1 MNLHPLSNVV
11 LFLFILIK
19 LTPSISNPSHF
30 AGDVS
35 INCGSKGTSSA
46 DNGREWIGDIQ
57 PKSSSVLQMKGSS
70 TISTVIPNLISSDPV
85 PHETARISNTQ
96 FSYEFHVSPGQKI
109 IRLHFNPTS
118 YKGFKGLDDL
128 FTVETGPFTLLS
140 NFSASL
146 TAEALKVDS
155 FAKEFCLNIQENQ
168 QLNMIFSPESSR
180 SLDTYAFINGIEIFS
195 VPPSISYFEGGYVGF
210 QLVGEKYL
218 VYFDYNTALEIL
230 HRVEIKQNYVQS
242 DGNYDHMFPNRA
254 SRIANKINNN
264 TWKMPVD
271 MGFKYLIRR
280 DYMVMVS
287 GNKKEGKRDIL
298 ISLKSHVDLIG
309 AHAFFSGFEI
319 FKLSNS
325 DNSLVSPNPLPLT
338 RESPS
343 HIVQTLFVLRFK
355 RNAIATVAISIIS
368 FLCIVVH
375 KLLKIQEA
383 NTDEEGNN
391 PKAIGEGSFDTLV
404 IGRGGFG
411 KVYKGHIDKE
421 QIAVA
426 IKMLKSSSRQG
437 AHEFLTEIETLSE
450 LRHVNLV
457 PLIGYCNEQ
466 REMILVYEYMP
477 CGTLADH
484 IYKLERENNTR
495 SSLTWKQFLDICIEA
510 GRGLDYLHTG
520 HGVIHRDVKASNILL
535 DENFIAKAHGYL
547 NPNYYRTHKLTR
559 KSDTYAFGVVLLE
572 VLCRRP
578 VVDLMVPQDERVLS
592 VWARDKINKGEA
604 DQIVSISM
612 RGEMSPNCLK
622 TFIGVA
628 QRCLSDEPKNRPTM
642 CQVVSQLELAFEQSL
657 EIATTISDESSVQT
671 GQPTIFSTAVQN
683 FTLPPNEQTNSN
695 VVTAQLPHDD
705 KYGSLVQT
713 RQPTVFSTAV
723 HNFTPR
729 PNEQTNGNVV
739 IAQLPLKENESPS
752 LSELD
757 LGTSTPATSES
768 CPASGLC
775 RRFSLEEIKTAI
787 GNLDKNFLNGT
798 GESDDVYK
806 GFIEG
811 GATTV
816 VIKRLNPRLSYTREF
831 LDKID
836 MASKLRHP
844 HVVSP
849 IGYCDEGGE
858 MLLVYDYMPRGSL
871 YHHLYITKNPPL
883 TWKQRLQICVG
894 AARGSHYLNINCN
907 EYRNIPHIVTLRKIL
922 LDEKWVA
929 KVLLAPSYIRE
940 KKV

>member
-1 MNLHPLSNVV
+1 MNLHPLLNVV

-19 LTPSISNPSHF
+19 LTASISNPSHF
-30 AGDVS
+30 AGDVL

-46 DNGREWIGDIQ
+46 DNGREWIGDVQ

-85 PHETARISNTQ
+85 PHETARISKTQ
-96 FSYEFHVSPGQKI
+96 FSYELHVSPGQKI

-146 TAEALKVDS
+146 TAESLKVYY

-168 QLNMIFSPESSR
+168 RLNMIFSPESGR
-180 SLDTYAFINGIEIFS
+180 SSDTYAFINGIEIFS
-195 VPPSISYFEGGYVGF
+195 VPPSISYFEGGYVGL

-230 HRVEIKQNYVQS
+230 HRVEIKQNPVQS

-254 SRIANKINNN
+254 SRNANKINNT

-271 MGFKYLIRR
+271 VGFKYLIRVHLSELGLKIAGTGDNMFEVLINEMIAHTNMDVVNRRDENSIPWYR

-287 GNKKEGKRDIL
+287 GNKNEGKRDIMV
-298 ISLKSHVDLIG
+298 SLKSHDDLIG

-325 DNSLVSPNPLPLT
+325 DNSLASPNPLPLT

-343 HIVQTLFVLRFK
+343 HTVQTLFVLLFN

-383 NTDEEGNN
+383 NTDEEGNK
-391 PKAIGEGSFDTLV
+391 PKPSVRAERLCRIFSLDEIQLATKNFSDTLV

-421 QIAVA
+421 QITVA
-426 IKMLKSSSRQG
+426 IKRLKSSSKQG

-457 PLIGYCNEQ
+457 SLIGYCNEQ

-495 SSLTWKQFLDICIEA
+495 SSLTWKQFLDICMGA

-535 DENFIAKAHGYL
+535 DENFIAKVSDFGLAKLENKRKLETHITTNVKGTFGYL
-547 NPNYYRTHKLTR
+547 DPNYYRTHKLTR

-578 VVDLMVPQDERVLS
+578 AVDLMVPQDERVLS

-612 RGEMSPNCLK
+612 RGEISPNCLK
-622 TFIGVA
+622 TFVGVA

-657 EIATTISDESSVQT
+657 EIATTISNESSVRTGQPIVFSTAVQNFPLHPNEQT
-671 GQPTIFSTAVQN
+671 NSNVVIAQLPHDDKDDSLVQTRQPTIFSTAVQN

-695 VVTAQLPHDD
+695 VVIAQLPHDD
-705 KYGSLVQT
+705 KDGSSVQT
-713 RQPTVFSTAV
+713 GQPTVFSTAV
-723 HNFTPR
+723 QNFTLSS
-729 PNEQTNGNVV
+729 NEQTNSNVV
-739 IAQLPLKENESPS
+739 TAQFPHDDKDGSSIQTRQP
-752 LSELD
+752 
-757 LGTSTPATSES
+757 TFCSTA
-768 CPASGLC
+768 
-775 RRFSLEEIKTAI
+775 
-787 GNLDKNFLNGT
+787 
-798 GESDDVYK
+798 
-806 GFIEG
+806 
-811 GATTV
+811 
-816 VIKRLNPRLSYTREF
+816 
-831 LDKID
+831 
-836 MASKLRHP
+836 
-844 HVVSP
+844 
-849 IGYCDEGGE
+849 
-858 MLLVYDYMPRGSL
+858 
-871 YHHLYITKNPPL
+871 
-883 TWKQRLQICVG
+883 
-894 AARGSHYLNINCN
+894 
-907 EYRNIPHIVTLRKIL
+907 
-922 LDEKWVA
+922 VA
-929 KVLLAPSYIRE
+929 
-940 KKV
+940 